1 MREVKITSELNP
13 TTDFLNLTDF
23 SGFFCTSIQGLGA
36 TRETANLS
44 VKTRSLVTENKPTFR
59 IFSLGVNILTPYSQY
74 EAAVKQLFDFLD
86 RNKENGFRLYVND
99 NPSVYAK
106 QRYVMCSLD
115 SVNRN
120 DKRQIV
126 ELRLAQHSFW
136 LAEATT
142 ASGVAK
148 VDISTGNWYEYA
160 NRGTEAEPYYA
171 YSYKPFT
178 TADYKIMNYYST
190 SYFNSGAQIGD
201 AIDLEIENGSYN
213 KVPLIVK
220 VYGECTNPVILLYEN
235 EGSVATRMVSVDVNI
250 PADSWLEINSTIE
263 GNGVYLCTVNTKDDI
278 FHNIDL
284 ANGSP
289 YMYVGNGKHRLHVIA
304 MSNGSFSANA
314 VFQEEYIA

>member
-23 SGFFCTSIQGLGA
+23 NGFFCTSIQGLGA

-44 VKTRSLVTENKPTFR
+44 VKTRSLVIENKPTFR

-99 NPSVYAK
+99 NPSVYTK

-126 ELRLAQHSFW
+126 ELKLAQHSYW

-142 ASGVAK
+142 VPGVAN
-148 VDISTGNWYEYA
+148 VNISEGNWYEYA
-160 NRGTEAEPYYA
+160 NRGTETEAYYA
-171 YSYKPFT
+171 YSYSPFT
-178 TADYKIMNYYST
+178 TADNNITNYYST
-190 SYFNSGAQIGD
+190 SYFISGAQTGE
-201 AIDLEIENGSYN
+201 AINLDIENGSYN
-213 KVPLIVK
+213 KVPLNVK
-220 VYGECTNPVILLYEN
+220 VYGACTNPTIMLYEN
-235 EGSVATRMVSVDVNI
+235 EGSVATRIVSVDVNI
-250 PADSWLEINSTIE
+250 PAGSWLEINSTIE
-263 GNGVYLCTVNTKDDI
+263 GNGVYLCTDGTKSDI
-278 FHNIDL
+278 FHSIDL
-284 ANGSP
+284 TNGSP
-289 YMYVGNGKHRLHVIA
+289 YMYVGHGKHRLQVSA
-304 MSNGSFSANA
+304 ASNGSFSAHA